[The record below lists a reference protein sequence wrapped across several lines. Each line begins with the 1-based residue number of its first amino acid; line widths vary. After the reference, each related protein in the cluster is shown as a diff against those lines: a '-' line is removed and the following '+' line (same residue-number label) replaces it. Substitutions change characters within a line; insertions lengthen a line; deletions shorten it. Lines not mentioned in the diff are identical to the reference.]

1 MTCLDYFYVVTMIL
15 FCCGSLWMA
24 YAWPDTR
31 FPFGKIGKWVLK
43 INSAFMLAVCLATL
57 TYDLVKGWF

>member
-1 MTCLDYFYVVTMIL
+1 
-15 FCCGSLWMA
+15 MA